1 MTRFAHMF
9 PIHFPSPTSDTY
21 QNNYDAIDWGCGS
34 SDVHAVEDC
43 PVIGQKYKSPV
54 IMSLPHILLVGFKRA
69 GKDTVAKMLQ
79 EELIKRHRIGSYIRP
94 LAGPLKEVCKY
105 LFGWDDEHL
114 NGALKEEIDPAWGFS
129 PRRAQQLLGTEF
141 GRALDPELWCKVW
154 AANAKDEV
162 GTHICPDGR
171 FLGEARFFKKLGGQV
186 WIVERPGCVAGEHAS
201 EHDQGTGEMLSMADE
216 LLVNDGSLDQLRYQ
230 VGMCLDDLIEKARK
244 ETP

>member
-54 IMSLPHILLVGFKRA
+54 IMSLPHILLVGFKRV
-69 GKDTVAKMLQ
+69 GKDTVAKMIR
-79 EELIKRHRIGSYIRP
+79 EELHRRGVGGLISIRS
-94 LAGPLKEVCKY
+94 LAGPIKTACGD
-105 LFGWDDEHL
+105 LFGWTDDQQ
-114 NGALKEEIDPAWGFS
+114 KEAEKEQIDPTWGFS
-129 PRRAQQLLGTEF
+129 RRRAYQLLGTEF
-141 GRALDPELWCKVW
+141 GRALDPDLWCKIW
-154 AANAKDEV
+154 LNRAQRIG
-162 GTHICPDGR
+162 GTSICPDGR
-171 FLGEARFFKKLGGQV
+171 FLSEARFFKKLGGQV

-201 EHDQGTGEMLSMADE
+201 EHDQGTVEMLNLADE
-216 LLVNDGSLDQLRYQ
+216 LLVNTSTLDFLQGQ
-230 VGMCLDDLIEKARK
+230 VSMCLDSLITAQK